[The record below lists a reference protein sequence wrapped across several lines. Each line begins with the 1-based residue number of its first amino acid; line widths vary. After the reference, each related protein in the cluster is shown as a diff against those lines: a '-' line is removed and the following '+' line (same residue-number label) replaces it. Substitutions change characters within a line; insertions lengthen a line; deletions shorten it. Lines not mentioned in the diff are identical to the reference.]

1 MARINFPSAHE
12 GRGYG
17 TGVTEVAN
25 FVRATSGGAAH
36 GQRGG
41 IRPAG
46 RHTARR
52 GGARQAGRHTAC
64 GAAYGL
70 RGGARPAGR
79 CTANGAVQGW
89 ADLGQGADPGQRA
102 PPSCA
107 LLAHVLLFFRRFLAL
122 DEGALCGFLFLFRRL
137 VALHRHRTG
146 DGGGGG

>member
-1 MARINFPSAHE
+1 MGHPPVPISPPPHPLMARINFPSAHE

-25 FVRATSGGAAH
+25 FVRATSGRAAH
-36 GQRGG
+36 GW
-41 IRPAG
+41 AG
-46 RHTARR
+46 RCTAS
-52 GGARQAGRHTAC
+52 
-64 GAAYGL
+64 

-89 ADLGQGADPGQRA
+89 AELGQRAVLGQRA
-102 PPSCA
+102 PPACA

>member
-41 IRPAG
+41 IRPGGGA
-46 RHTARR
+46 HARR
-52 GGARQAGRHTAC
+52 GGV
-64 GAAYGL
+64 
-70 RGGARPAGR
+70 RPAGR

-89 ADLGQGADPGQRA
+89 AELGQRAVLGQRA
-102 PPSCA
+102 PPACA